1 MSKET
6 DHLVTNIEDIYNKKY
21 ADSPQNKKSTWSRL
35 KAKWFGLVLFFSLTL
50 FIGIYFLTP
59 YSQVGAIVVEGT
71 DEVLDQ
77 EVINESKIR
86 SGDSLWQT
94 YFNKSEIEKEIK
106 ATLPQ
111 VKSMELT
118 IKDFHDVHFDISE
131 YETVAY
137 LYKEDTYFKILDNEK
152 VLREPYPNNVGNLP
166 TFFNFVDEDVLQQM
180 LSEYNQ
186 LEQSI
191 QSMISEVEWIE
202 NERNPLLVKAYM
214 NNGNEVLASI
224 PSFSERL
231 KRYPQLVRAV
241 KGENGLFDLE
251 AGAYFLP
258 FSSVEDQEYDE
269 ENSVELDNEIV
280 E

>member
-1 MSKET
+1 MSKKT

-21 ADSPQNKKSTWSRL
+21 ADSPQNKKSKWSRL

-152 VLREPYPNNVGNLP
+152 VLREPYSNNVGNLP

>member
-1 MSKET
+1 MSKKT
-6 DHLVTNIEDIYNKKY
+6 DHSVTNIEDIYNKKY
-21 ADSPQNKKSTWSRL
+21 TDSPQTKKNKWNRL

-77 EVINESKIR
+77 EIINESKIR

-111 VKSMELT
+111 VRSMELT

-137 LYKEDTYFKILDNEK
+137 LYKENTYFKILDNEK

-166 TFFNFVDEDVLQQM
+166 TFFNFVDENVLQQM

-186 LEQSI
+186 LDQSI

-202 NERNPLLVKAYM
+202 SERNPLLVKAYM

-269 ENSVELDNEIV
+269 ENSVELDNEI
-280 E
+280 EE